1 MENQT
6 SCSDDRIFQLKSR
19 VASRAVVSCA
29 EVIDVRRGVLSR
41 SSQPVLSRETTIVK
55 FCSLVVDE
63 RSCTARLCV
72 VVRCDVIVS
81 LSVLALY
88 FALVFCVLMIL

>member
-1 MENQT
+1 M
-6 SCSDDRIFQLKSR
+6 SCLHEKVFLLKSR
-19 VASRAVVSCA
+19 VAPRAVVSCA

-81 LSVLALY
+81 LNVLDLH